1 MTTHSQYQHYC
12 VMLNNLG
19 VHYIN
24 CGDYDLAVSTLRE
37 CMSTVRAALPRQ
49 QEQVQQQQHQLI
61 QLKHERNIYK
71 WFIHCSR
78 TASHDKSPVD
88 ESDYFIYKNPI
99 SIPTNNETPTT
110 AMSSSETH
118 HEQQVPVQ
126 QAEDAIS
133 PIHAIV
139 TLFNLSL
146 CYHLKGLNTI
156 TTTGTADDEE
166 MGDGDD
172 DKETRN
178 AIGHHYLK
186 TSVALYKYCDD
197 MIRSE
202 HISVGPFF
210 YMTIANNIGSIYSVW
225 GDQDQA
231 KVWFQH
237 LLSTQLLIVD
247 HKHLYHHNHHHGME
261 EEDDYSNINSDR
273 NDDDCH
279 QIVHSPFDGFWYNTS
294 RLVLSNCSSPAA

>member
-1 MTTHSQYQHYC
+1 
-12 VMLNNLG
+12 MLNNLG

-49 QEQVQQQQHQLI
+49 QEHGQQEEQQI
-61 QLKHERNIYK
+61 QLKHERNIYR

-78 TASHDKSPVD
+78 TACHDKSPVD

-99 SIPTNNETPTT
+99 SIPTNNETTSTT
-110 AMSSSETH
+110 STSSSEMH
-118 HEQQVPVQ
+118 HEQQVQ
-126 QAEDAIS
+126 EQEDAIS

-139 TLFNLSL
+139 TMFNLSL
-146 CYHLKGLNTI
+146 CYHLKGLTMMKS
-156 TTTGTADDEE
+156 TGTADNEE

-178 AIGHHYLK
+178 TISHHYLK
-186 TSVALYKYCDD
+186 TAVALYKYCDD

-231 KVWFQH
+231 KVWFEH
-237 LLSTQLLIVD
+237 LLSTQLLVVD
-247 HKHLYHHNHHHGME
+247 HKHLHHHHHHLHGIF
-261 EEDDYSNINSDR
+261 DDESNDSNDTSNR
-273 NDDDCH
+273 NDDGCH
-279 QIVHSPFDGFWYNTS
+279 QIVHSPFEGFWYNTS